1 MFNRI
6 VKIAT
11 VSGLA
16 AITALTS
23 LGMGSV
29 NVLADDIKLPAYVIN
44 GTNAERAISDYFVNN
59 FTPIKENSV
68 VIPHMDIISTD
79 DNGSTL
85 DVYGGFCIQEY
96 TKDNV
101 SLVEDGAYE
110 RSTGHFTLNKN
121 QDGTFTIASYREI
134 PDDASKENFN
144 EIFGKSLSDEA
155 FDVYGESLYSDL
167 WNTIRSQDIAYYSF
181 DNNLGLSKIGVDESH
196 SIDLANVSFSKDSAS
211 KKYAQQD
218 ANVRSAAT
226 TLGTAFDGIGR
237 GDDITVTGLANGW
250 YRVAMDGRTG
260 FISASLLD
268 DSKPAKEKKEE
279 KKDVN
284 DGENKIMTATGI
296 LENMNSHDVTVG
308 GVTAAITS
316 STDIQGSFKDG
327 DSAKLY
333 FYSGEHGINYAL
345 AIIPVSSN
353 AASTDDSSLEE
364 IELED
369 NNNSDSEYEL
379 VEIPEDNTQNEIST
393 DAGEEYFEVELE
405 D

>member
-134 PDDASKENFN
+134 PDDASKDNFN

-167 WNTIRSQDIAYYSF
+167 
-181 DNNLGLSKIGVDESH
+181 
-196 SIDLANVSFSKDSAS
+196 
-211 KKYAQQD
+211 
-218 ANVRSAAT
+218 
-226 TLGTAFDGIGR
+226 
-237 GDDITVTGLANGW
+237 
-250 YRVAMDGRTG
+250 
-260 FISASLLD
+260 
-268 DSKPAKEKKEE
+268 
-279 KKDVN
+279 
-284 DGENKIMTATGI
+284 
-296 LENMNSHDVTVG
+296 
-308 GVTAAITS
+308 
-316 STDIQGSFKDG
+316 
-327 DSAKLY
+327 
-333 FYSGEHGINYAL
+333 
-345 AIIPVSSN
+345 
-353 AASTDDSSLEE
+353 
-364 IELED
+364 
-369 NNNSDSEYEL
+369 
-379 VEIPEDNTQNEIST
+379 
-393 DAGEEYFEVELE
+393 
-405 D
+405 